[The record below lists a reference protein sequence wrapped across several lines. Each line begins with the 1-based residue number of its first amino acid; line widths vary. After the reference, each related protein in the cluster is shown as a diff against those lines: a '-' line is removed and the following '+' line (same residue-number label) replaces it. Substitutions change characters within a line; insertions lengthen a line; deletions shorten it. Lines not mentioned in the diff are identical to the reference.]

1 MLTLVCSTARLT
13 SADSRKS
20 EPAAIITVEATRGP
34 RAAAARSTSAI
45 ATEMVDSRPFEDMP
59 RISSPSVE
67 KKSAPPRKPSRAK
80 TSLLAQVLGAH
91 DRLLVEQVAG
101 PGLLLEVTLDHVD
114 GPVHVLAGD
123 LAGLLVLDH
132 HRQFLHLLPS
142 AGWTAFVT
150 FDPPWLTAG

>member
-1 MLTLVCSTARLT
+1 M
-13 SADSRKS
+13 DSPWMFLDPGPYCAFPFRS
-20 EPAAIITVEATRGP
+20 WEHRFCHHAAELRDHVEAL
-34 RAAAARSTSAI
+34 
-45 ATEMVDSRPFEDMP
+45 
-59 RISSPSVE
+59 
-67 KKSAPPRKPSRAK
+67 
-80 TSLLAQVLGAH
+80 LLAQVLGAH

-142 AGWTAFVT
+142 VGWAAFGT
-150 FDPPWLTAG
+150 FAPPPPPCR